1 MNSTMMQNKN
11 TKKQGGNTMTM
22 STKTEFK
29 KDNVIDATITA
40 LRNFEELSEEE
51 KSKVMELKSS
61 LEDFSAESLI
71 KFSSATSSTISRDT
85 DDFLR
90 HTKLND
96 LQEFN
101 QIMLDLSTKLKSVDT
116 DKLAEVKT
124 NPFEKFPII
133 RNIMQSSIEKKVTE
147 VVSKQQSI
155 EKVVSSTETTLEN
168 IRISLQEDLIRC
180 SSMREKNVEYANAL
194 ELECIALQLRKSELE
209 EERESFM
216 NSPSYNENSLDNV
229 EYVGR
234 LHDGILEISRKIDN
248 TARFRLIAIQDLPT
262 LKITRNADIAI
273 INTIEDAV
281 VNLIPQWKKAFS
293 KALLSY
299 RLYNAATVMDAV
311 HQATEEIFKQSA
323 QITSAAVLK
332 SAEMI
337 EKPQVTSE
345 TLKKIN
351 DTIVAMCDEV
361 VRISTE
367 AQEIRE
373 KDLPELKR
381 MEQEALAIEIRK
393 K

>member
-1 MNSTMMQNKN
+1 MNTMMQE
-11 TKKQGGNTMTM
+11 TKKQEGNTMTTN
-22 STKTEFK
+22 SELK
-29 KDNVIDATITA
+29 KDSVINVSVTPMRRFD
-40 LRNFEELSEEE
+40 ELKEEE
-51 KSKVMELKSS
+51 KNRVMELKSS

-71 KFSSATSSTISRDT
+71 RFSSATSSTISRDT

-90 HTKLND
+90 NTKLND

-101 QIMLDLSTKLKSVDT
+101 QIMMDLSSKLKSVDT
-116 DKLAEVKT
+116 EKLSEVKKS
-124 NPFEKFPII
+124 NPLVKLPVIGNF
-133 RNIMQSSIEKKVTE
+133 MQSSIEKKVTE
-147 VVSKQQSI
+147 VVAKQQSI
-155 EKVVSSTETTLEN
+155 EKVVSSTETTLEQV
-168 IRISLQEDLIRC
+168 RLSLQEDLIRC
-180 SSMREKNVEYANAL
+180 SSMREKNIEYAKSL

-209 EERESFM
+209 AERESFM
-216 NSPSYNENSLDNV
+216 NSPSYNENNLDDV

-234 LHDGILEISRKIDN
+234 LQDGILEISRKIDN

-273 INTIEDAV
+273 VNTIEDAV

-311 HQATEEIFKQSA
+311 HQASAEIFEQSA

-351 DTIVAMCDEV
+351 ESIIAMCDEV

-381 MEQEALAIEIRK
+381 MEQEALAIETRRK
-393 K
+393 

>member
-1 MNSTMMQNKN
+1 MNTMMQE
-11 TKKQGGNTMTM
+11 TKKQEGNTMTTN
-22 STKTEFK
+22 SELK
-29 KDNVIDATITA
+29 KDSVINVSVTPMRRFD
-40 LRNFEELSEEE
+40 ELKEEE
-51 KSKVMELKSS
+51 KNKVMELKSS

-71 KFSSATSSTISRDT
+71 RFSSATSSTISRDT

-90 HTKLND
+90 NTKLND

-101 QIMLDLSTKLKSVDT
+101 QIMMDLSSKLKSVDT
-116 DKLAEVKT
+116 EKLSEVKKS
-124 NPFEKFPII
+124 NPLVKLPVIGNF
-133 RNIMQSSIEKKVTE
+133 MQSSIEKKVTE
-147 VVSKQQSI
+147 VVAKQQSI
-155 EKVVSSTETTLEN
+155 EKVVSSTETTLEQV
-168 IRISLQEDLIRC
+168 RLSLQEDLIRC
-180 SSMREKNVEYANAL
+180 SSMREKNIEYAKSL

-209 EERESFM
+209 AERESFM
-216 NSPSYNENSLDNV
+216 NSPSYNENNLDDV

-234 LHDGILEISRKIDN
+234 LQDGILEISRKIDN

-273 INTIEDAV
+273 VNTIEDAV

-311 HQATEEIFKQSA
+311 HQASAEIFEQSA

-351 DTIVAMCDEV
+351 ESIIAMCDEV

-381 MEQEALAIEIRK
+381 MEQEALAIETRRK
-393 K
+393 

>member
-1 MNSTMMQNKN
+1 MTTNS
-11 TKKQGGNTMTM
+11 
-22 STKTEFK
+22 ELK
-29 KDNVIDATITA
+29 KDSVIDVSVTPM
-40 LRNFEELSEEE
+40 RRFDELKEEE
-51 KSKVMELKSS
+51 KNRVMELKSS

-90 HTKLND
+90 NTKLND

-101 QIMLDLSTKLKSVDT
+101 QIMMELSSKLKSVDT
-116 DKLAEVKT
+116 EKLSEVKKS
-124 NPFEKFPII
+124 NPLVKLPVIGNF
-133 RNIMQSSIEKKVTE
+133 MQSSIEKKVTE
-147 VVSKQQSI
+147 VVAKQQSI
-155 EKVVSSTETTLEN
+155 EKVVSSTETTLEQV
-168 IRISLQEDLIRC
+168 RLSLQEDLIRC
-180 SSMREKNVEYANAL
+180 SSMREKNIEYAKSL

-209 EERESFM
+209 AERESFM
-216 NSPSYNENSLDNV
+216 NSPSYNENNLDDV

-234 LHDGILEISRKIDN
+234 LQDGILEISRKIDN

-273 INTIEDAV
+273 VNTIEDAV

-311 HQATEEIFKQSA
+311 HQASAEIFEQSA

-351 DTIVAMCDEV
+351 ESIIAMCDEV

-381 MEQEALAIEIRK
+381 MEQEALAIESRRK
-393 K
+393 

>member
-1 MNSTMMQNKN
+1 MNTMMQE
-11 TKKQGGNTMTM
+11 TKKQGGNTMTTN
-22 STKTEFK
+22 SELK
-29 KDNVIDATITA
+29 KDSVIDVSVTPM
-40 LRNFEELSEEE
+40 RRFDELKEEE
-51 KSKVMELKSS
+51 KNRVMELKSS

-71 KFSSATSSTISRDT
+71 RFSSATSSTISRDT

-90 HTKLND
+90 NTKLND

-101 QIMLDLSTKLKSVDT
+101 QIMMELSSKLKSVDT
-116 DKLAEVKT
+116 EKLSEVKKS
-124 NPFEKFPII
+124 NPLVKLPVIGNF
-133 RNIMQSSIEKKVTE
+133 MQSSIEKKVTE
-147 VVSKQQSI
+147 VVAKQQSI
-155 EKVVSSTETTLEN
+155 EKVVSSTETTLEQV
-168 IRISLQEDLIRC
+168 RLSLQEDLIRC
-180 SSMREKNVEYANAL
+180 SSMREKNIEYAKSL

-209 EERESFM
+209 AERESFR
-216 NSPSYNENSLDNV
+216 NSPSYNENNLDDV

-234 LHDGILEISRKIDN
+234 LQDGILEISRKIDN

-273 INTIEDAV
+273 VNTIEDAV

-311 HQATEEIFKQSA
+311 HQASAEIFEQSA
-323 QITSAAVLK
+323 QITSTAVLK

-351 DTIVAMCDEV
+351 ETIINMCDEV
-361 VRISTE
+361 VKISAE
-367 AQEIRE
+367 AREIRE

-381 MEQEALAIEIRK
+381 MEQEALAIETRRK
-393 K
+393 

>member
-1 MNSTMMQNKN
+1 MNTMMQE
-11 TKKQGGNTMTM
+11 TKKQGGNTMTTN
-22 STKTEFK
+22 SELK
-29 KDNVIDATITA
+29 KDSVIDVSVTPM
-40 LRNFEELSEEE
+40 RRFDELKEEE
-51 KSKVMELKSS
+51 KNRVMELKSS

-71 KFSSATSSTISRDT
+71 RFSSATSSTISRDT

-90 HTKLND
+90 NTKLND

-101 QIMLDLSTKLKSVDT
+101 QIMMELSSKLKSVDT
-116 DKLAEVKT
+116 EKLSEVKKS
-124 NPFEKFPII
+124 NPLVKLPVIGNF
-133 RNIMQSSIEKKVTE
+133 MQSSIEKKVTE
-147 VVSKQQSI
+147 VVAKQQSI
-155 EKVVSSTETTLEN
+155 EKVVSSTETTLEQV
-168 IRISLQEDLIRC
+168 RLSLQEDLIRC
-180 SSMREKNVEYANAL
+180 SSMREKNIEYAKSL

-209 EERESFM
+209 AERESFM
-216 NSPSYNENSLDNV
+216 NSPSYNENNLDDV

-234 LHDGILEISRKIDN
+234 LQDGILEISRKIDN

-273 INTIEDAV
+273 VNTIEDAV

-311 HQATEEIFKQSA
+311 HQASAEIFEQSA

-332 SAEMI
+332 SAVMI

-351 DTIVAMCDEV
+351 ESIIAMCDEV

-381 MEQEALAIEIRK
+381 MEQEALAIETRRK
-393 K
+393 

>member
-1 MNSTMMQNKN
+1 MNTMMQE
-11 TKKQGGNTMTM
+11 TKKQEGNTMTTN
-22 STKTEFK
+22 SELK
-29 KDNVIDATITA
+29 KDSVINVSVTPMRRFD
-40 LRNFEELSEEE
+40 ELKEEE
-51 KSKVMELKSS
+51 KNRVMELKSS

-71 KFSSATSSTISRDT
+71 RFSSATSSTISRDT

-90 HTKLND
+90 NTKLND

-101 QIMLDLSTKLKSVDT
+101 QIMMDLSSKLKSVDT
-116 DKLAEVKT
+116 EKLSEVKKS
-124 NPFEKFPII
+124 NPLVKLPVIGNF
-133 RNIMQSSIEKKVTE
+133 MQSSIEKKVTE
-147 VVSKQQSI
+147 VVAKQQSI
-155 EKVVSSTETTLEN
+155 EKVVSSTETTLEQV
-168 IRISLQEDLIRC
+168 RLSLQEDLIRC
-180 SSMREKNVEYANAL
+180 SSMREKNIEYAKSL

-209 EERESFM
+209 AERESFM
-216 NSPSYNENSLDNV
+216 NSPSYNENNLDDV

-234 LHDGILEISRKIDN
+234 LQDGILEISRKIDN

-262 LKITRNADIAI
+262 LKITKNADIAI
-273 INTIEDAV
+273 VNTIEDAV

-311 HQATEEIFKQSA
+311 HQASAEIFEQSA

-351 DTIVAMCDEV
+351 ESIIAMCDEV

-381 MEQEALAIEIRK
+381 MEQEALAIETRRK
-393 K
+393 

>member
-1 MNSTMMQNKN
+1 MMQE
-11 TKKQGGNTMTM
+11 TKKQGGNTMTTN
-22 STKTEFK
+22 SELK
-29 KDNVIDATITA
+29 KDSVIDVSVTPM
-40 LRNFEELSEEE
+40 RRFDELKEEE
-51 KSKVMELKSS
+51 KNRVMELKSS

-90 HTKLND
+90 NTKLND

-101 QIMLDLSTKLKSVDT
+101 QIMMELSSKLKSVDT
-116 DKLAEVKT
+116 EKLSEVKKS
-124 NPFEKFPII
+124 NPLVKLPVIGNF
-133 RNIMQSSIEKKVTE
+133 MQSSIEKKVTE
-147 VVSKQQSI
+147 VVAKQQSI
-155 EKVVSSTETTLEN
+155 EKVVSSTETTLEQV
-168 IRISLQEDLIRC
+168 RLSLQEDLIRC
-180 SSMREKNVEYANAL
+180 SSMREKNIEYAKSL

-209 EERESFM
+209 AERESFM
-216 NSPSYNENSLDNV
+216 NSPSYNENNLDDV

-234 LHDGILEISRKIDN
+234 LQDGILEISRKIDN

-273 INTIEDAV
+273 VNTIEDAV

-311 HQATEEIFKQSA
+311 HQASAEIFEQSA

-351 DTIVAMCDEV
+351 ESIIAMCDEV

-381 MEQEALAIEIRK
+381 MEQEALAIESRRK
-393 K
+393 

>member
-1 MNSTMMQNKN
+1 MNTMMQE
-11 TKKQGGNTMTM
+11 TKKQGGNTMTTN
-22 STKTEFK
+22 SELK
-29 KDNVIDATITA
+29 KDSVIDVSVTPM
-40 LRNFEELSEEE
+40 RRFDELKEEE
-51 KSKVMELKSS
+51 KNRVMELKSS

-71 KFSSATSSTISRDT
+71 RFSSATSSTISRDT

-90 HTKLND
+90 NTKLND

-101 QIMLDLSTKLKSVDT
+101 QIMMELSSKLKSVDT
-116 DKLAEVKT
+116 EKLSEVKKS
-124 NPFEKFPII
+124 NPLVKLPVIGNF
-133 RNIMQSSIEKKVTE
+133 MQSSIEKKVTE
-147 VVSKQQSI
+147 VVAKQQSI
-155 EKVVSSTETTLEN
+155 EKVVSSTETTLEQV
-168 IRISLQEDLIRC
+168 RLSLQEDLIRC
-180 SSMREKNVEYANAL
+180 SSMREKNIEYAKSL

-209 EERESFM
+209 AERESFM
-216 NSPSYNENSLDNV
+216 NSPSYNENNLDDV

-234 LHDGILEISRKIDN
+234 LQDGILEISRKIDN

-262 LKITRNADIAI
+262 LKITKNADIAI
-273 INTIEDAV
+273 VNTIEDAV

-311 HQATEEIFKQSA
+311 HQASAEIFEQSA
-323 QITSAAVLK
+323 QITSTAVLK

-351 DTIVAMCDEV
+351 ETIINMCDEV
-361 VRISTE
+361 VKISAE
-367 AQEIRE
+367 AREIRE

-381 MEQEALAIEIRK
+381 MEQEALAIETRRK
-393 K
+393 

>member
-1 MNSTMMQNKN
+1 MNTIMQD
-11 TKKQGGNTMTM
+11 TKKQGGNMMTQTN
-22 STKTEFK
+22 SEIK
-29 KDNVIDATITA
+29 KDNVIDVSVTPM
-40 LRNFEELSEEE
+40 RNFEELSKEE
-51 KSKVMELKSS
+51 KKRVLELKSS

-90 HTKLND
+90 NTKLND

-101 QIMLDLSTKLKSVDT
+101 QIMMELSSKLKSVDT
-116 DKLAEVKT
+116 EKLSEVKKS
-124 NPFEKFPII
+124 NPLVKLPVIGNF
-133 RNIMQSSIEKKVTE
+133 MQSSIEKKVTE
-147 VVSKQQSI
+147 VVAKQQSI
-155 EKVVSSTETTLEN
+155 EKVVSSTETTLEQV
-168 IRISLQEDLIRC
+168 RLSLQEDLIRC
-180 SSMREKNVEYANAL
+180 SSMREKNIEYAKSL

-209 EERESFM
+209 AERESFM
-216 NSPSYNENSLDNV
+216 NSPSYNENNLDDV

-234 LHDGILEISRKIDN
+234 LQDGILEISRKIDN

-262 LKITRNADIAI
+262 LKITKNADIAI
-273 INTIEDAV
+273 VNTIEDAV

-311 HQATEEIFKQSA
+311 HQASAEIFEQSA
-323 QITSAAVLK
+323 QITSTAVLK

-351 DTIVAMCDEV
+351 ETIINMCDEV
-361 VRISTE
+361 VKISAE
-367 AQEIRE
+367 AREIRE

-381 MEQEALAIEIRK
+381 MEQEALAIETRRK
-393 K
+393 

>member
-1 MNSTMMQNKN
+1 MNTMMQE
-11 TKKQGGNTMTM
+11 TKKQGSNTMTTN
-22 STKTEFK
+22 SELK
-29 KDNVIDATITA
+29 KDSIIDVSVTPM
-40 LRNFEELSEEE
+40 RRFDELKEEE
-51 KSKVMELKSS
+51 KNRVMELKSS

-71 KFSSATSSTISRDT
+71 RFSSATSSTISRDT

-90 HTKLND
+90 NTKLND

-101 QIMLDLSTKLKSVDT
+101 QIMMELSSKLKSVDT
-116 DKLAEVKT
+116 EKLSEVKKS
-124 NPFEKFPII
+124 NPLVKLPVIGNF
-133 RNIMQSSIEKKVTE
+133 MQSSIEKKVTE
-147 VVSKQQSI
+147 VVAKQQSI
-155 EKVVSSTETTLEN
+155 EKVVSSTETTLEQV
-168 IRISLQEDLIRC
+168 RLSLQEDLIRC
-180 SSMREKNVEYANAL
+180 SSMREKNIEYAKSL

-209 EERESFM
+209 AERESFM
-216 NSPSYNENSLDNV
+216 NSPSYNENNLDDV

-234 LHDGILEISRKIDN
+234 LQDGILEISRKIDN

-273 INTIEDAV
+273 VNTIEDAV

-311 HQATEEIFKQSA
+311 HQASAEIFEQSA

-351 DTIVAMCDEV
+351 ESIIAMCDEV

-381 MEQEALAIEIRK
+381 MEQEALAIETRRK
-393 K
+393 

>member
-1 MNSTMMQNKN
+1 MNTMMQE
-11 TKKQGGNTMTM
+11 TKKQGGNTMTTN
-22 STKTEFK
+22 SELK
-29 KDNVIDATITA
+29 KDSVIDVSVTPM
-40 LRNFEELSEEE
+40 RRFDELKEEE
-51 KSKVMELKSS
+51 KNRVMELKSS

-71 KFSSATSSTISRDT
+71 RFSSATSSTISRDT

-90 HTKLND
+90 NTKLND

-101 QIMLDLSTKLKSVDT
+101 QIMMDLSSKLKSVDT
-116 DKLAEVKT
+116 EKLSEVKKS
-124 NPFEKFPII
+124 NPLVKLPVIGNF
-133 RNIMQSSIEKKVTE
+133 MQSSIEKKVTE
-147 VVSKQQSI
+147 VVAKQQSI
-155 EKVVSSTETTLEN
+155 EKVVSSTETTLEQV
-168 IRISLQEDLIRC
+168 RLSLQEDLIRC
-180 SSMREKNVEYANAL
+180 SSMREKNIEYAKSL

-209 EERESFM
+209 AERESFM
-216 NSPSYNENSLDNV
+216 NSPSYNENNLDDV

-234 LHDGILEISRKIDN
+234 LQDGILEISRKIDN

-273 INTIEDAV
+273 VNTIEDAV

-311 HQATEEIFKQSA
+311 HQASAEIFEQSA

-351 DTIVAMCDEV
+351 ESIIAMCDEV

-381 MEQEALAIEIRK
+381 MEQEALAIETRRK
-393 K
+393 

>member
-1 MNSTMMQNKN
+1 MNTMMQE
-11 TKKQGGNTMTM
+11 TKKQGGNTMTTN
-22 STKTEFK
+22 SELK
-29 KDNVIDATITA
+29 KDSVIDVSVTPM
-40 LRNFEELSEEE
+40 RRFDELKEEE
-51 KSKVMELKSS
+51 KNRVMELKSS

-71 KFSSATSSTISRDT
+71 RFSSATSSTISRDT

-90 HTKLND
+90 NTKLND

-101 QIMLDLSTKLKSVDT
+101 QIMMELSSKLKSVDT
-116 DKLAEVKT
+116 EKLSEVKKS
-124 NPFEKFPII
+124 NPLVKLPVIGNF
-133 RNIMQSSIEKKVTE
+133 MQSSIEKKVTE
-147 VVSKQQSI
+147 VVAKQQSI
-155 EKVVSSTETTLEN
+155 EKVVSSTETTLEQV
-168 IRISLQEDLIRC
+168 RLSLQEDLIRC
-180 SSMREKNVEYANAL
+180 SSMREKNIEYAKSL

-209 EERESFM
+209 AERESFM
-216 NSPSYNENSLDNV
+216 NSPSYNENNLDDV

-234 LHDGILEISRKIDN
+234 LQDGILEISRKIDN

-262 LKITRNADIAI
+262 LKITKNADIAI
-273 INTIEDAV
+273 VNTIEDAV

-311 HQATEEIFKQSA
+311 HQASAEIFEQSA
-323 QITSAAVLK
+323 QITSTAVLK

-351 DTIVAMCDEV
+351 ESIIAMCDEV
-361 VRISTE
+361 VKISAE
-367 AQEIRE
+367 AREIRE

-381 MEQEALAIEIRK
+381 MEQEALAIETRRK
-393 K
+393 

>member
-1 MNSTMMQNKN
+1 MNTIMQD
-11 TKKQGGNTMTM
+11 TKKQGGNMMTQTN
-22 STKTEFK
+22 SEIK
-29 KDNVIDATITA
+29 KDSVIDVSVTPM
-40 LRNFEELSEEE
+40 RNFEELSKEE
-51 KSKVMELKSS
+51 KKRVLELKSS

-90 HTKLND
+90 NTKLND

-101 QIMLDLSTKLKSVDT
+101 QIMMELSSKLKSVDT
-116 DKLAEVKT
+116 EKLSEVKKS
-124 NPFEKFPII
+124 NPLVKLPVIGNF
-133 RNIMQSSIEKKVTE
+133 MQSSIEKKVTE
-147 VVSKQQSI
+147 VVAKQQSI
-155 EKVVSSTETTLEN
+155 EKVVSSTETTLEQV
-168 IRISLQEDLIRC
+168 RLSLQEDLIRC
-180 SSMREKNVEYANAL
+180 SSMREKNIEYAKSL

-209 EERESFM
+209 AERESFM
-216 NSPSYNENSLDNV
+216 NSPSYNENNLDDV

-234 LHDGILEISRKIDN
+234 LQDGILEISRKIDN

-262 LKITRNADIAI
+262 LKITKNADIAI
-273 INTIEDAV
+273 VNTIEDAV

-311 HQATEEIFKQSA
+311 HQASAEIFEQSA
-323 QITSAAVLK
+323 QITSTAVLK

-351 DTIVAMCDEV
+351 ETIINMCDEV
-361 VRISTE
+361 VKISAE
-367 AQEIRE
+367 AREIRE

-381 MEQEALAIEIRK
+381 MEQEALAIETRRK
-393 K
+393 

>member
-1 MNSTMMQNKN
+1 MNTMMQE
-11 TKKQGGNTMTM
+11 TKKQGGNTMTTN
-22 STKTEFK
+22 SELK
-29 KDNVIDATITA
+29 KDSVIDVSVTPM
-40 LRNFEELSEEE
+40 RRFDELKEEE
-51 KSKVMELKSS
+51 KNRVMELKSS

-71 KFSSATSSTISRDT
+71 RFSSATSSTISRDT

-90 HTKLND
+90 NTKLND

-101 QIMLDLSTKLKSVDT
+101 QIMMELSSKLKSVDT
-116 DKLAEVKT
+116 EKLSEVKKS
-124 NPFEKFPII
+124 NPLVKLPVIGNF
-133 RNIMQSSIEKKVTE
+133 MQSSIEKKVTE
-147 VVSKQQSI
+147 VVAKQQSI
-155 EKVVSSTETTLEN
+155 EKVVSSTETTLEQV
-168 IRISLQEDLIRC
+168 RLSLQEDLIRC
-180 SSMREKNVEYANAL
+180 SSMREKNIEYAKSL

-209 EERESFM
+209 AERESFM
-216 NSPSYNENSLDNV
+216 NSPSYNENNLDDV

-234 LHDGILEISRKIDN
+234 LQDGILEISRKIDN

-273 INTIEDAV
+273 VNTIEDAV

-311 HQATEEIFKQSA
+311 HQASAEIFEQSA

-351 DTIVAMCDEV
+351 ESIIAMCDEV

-381 MEQEALAIEIRK
+381 MEQEALAIETRRK
-393 K
+393 

>member
-1 MNSTMMQNKN
+1 MNTMMQE
-11 TKKQGGNTMTM
+11 TKKQGGNTMTTN
-22 STKTEFK
+22 SELK
-29 KDNVIDATITA
+29 KDSVIDVSVTPM
-40 LRNFEELSEEE
+40 RRFDELKEEE
-51 KSKVMELKSS
+51 KNRVMELKSS

-71 KFSSATSSTISRDT
+71 RFSSATSSTISRDT

-90 HTKLND
+90 NTKLND

-101 QIMLDLSTKLKSVDT
+101 QIMMELSSKLKSVDT
-116 DKLAEVKT
+116 EKLSEVKKS
-124 NPFEKFPII
+124 NPLVKLPVIGNF
-133 RNIMQSSIEKKVTE
+133 MQSSIEKKVTE
-147 VVSKQQSI
+147 VVAKQQSI
-155 EKVVSSTETTLEN
+155 EKVVSSTETTLEQV
-168 IRISLQEDLIRC
+168 RLSLQEDLIRC
-180 SSMREKNVEYANAL
+180 SSMREKNIEYAKSL

-209 EERESFM
+209 AERESFM
-216 NSPSYNENSLDNV
+216 NSPSYNENNLDDV

-234 LHDGILEISRKIDN
+234 LQDGILEISRKIDN

-273 INTIEDAV
+273 VNTIEDAV

-311 HQATEEIFKQSA
+311 HQASAEIFEQSA
-323 QITSAAVLK
+323 QITSTAVLK

-351 DTIVAMCDEV
+351 ETIINMCDEV
-361 VRISTE
+361 VKISAE
-367 AQEIRE
+367 AREIRE

-381 MEQEALAIEIRK
+381 MEQEALAIETRRK
-393 K
+393 

>member
-1 MNSTMMQNKN
+1 MNTMMQE
-11 TKKQGGNTMTM
+11 TKKQGDNTMTTN
-22 STKTEFK
+22 SELK
-29 KDNVIDATITA
+29 KDSVIDVSVTPM
-40 LRNFEELSEEE
+40 RRFDELKEEE
-51 KSKVMELKSS
+51 KNRVMELKSS

-71 KFSSATSSTISRDT
+71 RFSSATSSTISRDT

-90 HTKLND
+90 NTKLND

-101 QIMLDLSTKLKSVDT
+101 QIMMELSSKLKSVDT
-116 DKLAEVKT
+116 EKLSEVKKS
-124 NPFEKFPII
+124 NPLVKLPVIGNF
-133 RNIMQSSIEKKVTE
+133 MQSSIEKKVTE
-147 VVSKQQSI
+147 VVAKQQSI
-155 EKVVSSTETTLEN
+155 EKVVSSTETTLEQV
-168 IRISLQEDLIRC
+168 RLSLQEDLIRC
-180 SSMREKNVEYANAL
+180 SSMREKNIEYAKSL

-209 EERESFM
+209 AERESFM
-216 NSPSYNENSLDNV
+216 NSPSYNENNLDDV

-234 LHDGILEISRKIDN
+234 LQDGILEISRKIDN

-273 INTIEDAV
+273 VNTIEDAV

-311 HQATEEIFKQSA
+311 HQASAEIFEQSA

-351 DTIVAMCDEV
+351 ESIIAMCDEV

-381 MEQEALAIEIRK
+381 MEQEALAIETRRK
-393 K
+393 

>member
-1 MNSTMMQNKN
+1 MNTMMQE
-11 TKKQGGNTMTM
+11 TKKQGGNTMTTN
-22 STKTEFK
+22 SELK
-29 KDNVIDATITA
+29 KDSVIDVSVTPM
-40 LRNFEELSEEE
+40 RRFYELKEEE
-51 KSKVMELKSS
+51 KNRVMELKSS

-71 KFSSATSSTISRDT
+71 RFSSATSSTISRDT

-90 HTKLND
+90 NTKLND

-101 QIMLDLSTKLKSVDT
+101 QIMMELSSKLKSVDT
-116 DKLAEVKT
+116 EKLSEVKKS
-124 NPFEKFPII
+124 NPLVKLPVIGNF
-133 RNIMQSSIEKKVTE
+133 MQSSIEKKVTE
-147 VVSKQQSI
+147 VVAKQQSI
-155 EKVVSSTETTLEN
+155 EKVVSSTETTLEQV
-168 IRISLQEDLIRC
+168 RLSLQEDLIRC
-180 SSMREKNVEYANAL
+180 SSMREKNIEYAKSL

-209 EERESFM
+209 AERESFM
-216 NSPSYNENSLDNV
+216 NSPSYNENNLDDV

-234 LHDGILEISRKIDN
+234 LQDGILEISRKIDN

-273 INTIEDAV
+273 VNTIEDAV

-311 HQATEEIFKQSA
+311 HQASAEIFEQSA

-332 SAEMI
+332 SAVMI

-351 DTIVAMCDEV
+351 ESIIAMCDEV

-381 MEQEALAIEIRK
+381 MEQEALAIETRRK
-393 K
+393 

>member
-1 MNSTMMQNKN
+1 MNTMMQE
-11 TKKQGGNTMTM
+11 TKKQEGNTMTTN
-22 STKTEFK
+22 SELK
-29 KDNVIDATITA
+29 KDSVINVSVTPMRRFD
-40 LRNFEELSEEE
+40 ELKEE
-51 KSKVMELKSS
+51 KKNRVMELKSS

-71 KFSSATSSTISRDT
+71 RFSSATSSTISRDT

-90 HTKLND
+90 NTKLND

-101 QIMLDLSTKLKSVDT
+101 QIMMDLSSKLKSVDT
-116 DKLAEVKT
+116 EKLSEVKKS
-124 NPFEKFPII
+124 NPLVKLPVIGNF
-133 RNIMQSSIEKKVTE
+133 MQSSIEKKVTE
-147 VVSKQQSI
+147 VVAKQQSI
-155 EKVVSSTETTLEN
+155 EKVVSSTETTLEQV
-168 IRISLQEDLIRC
+168 RLSLQEDLIRC
-180 SSMREKNVEYANAL
+180 SSMREKNIEYAKSL

-209 EERESFM
+209 AERESFM
-216 NSPSYNENSLDNV
+216 NSPSYNENNLDDV

-234 LHDGILEISRKIDN
+234 LQDGILEISRKIDN

-273 INTIEDAV
+273 VNTIEDAV

-311 HQATEEIFKQSA
+311 HQASAEIFEQSA

-351 DTIVAMCDEV
+351 ESIIAMCDEV

-381 MEQEALAIEIRK
+381 MEQEALAIETRRK
-393 K
+393 

>member
-1 MNSTMMQNKN
+1 MNTMMQE
-11 TKKQGGNTMTM
+11 TKKQEGNTMTTN
-22 STKTEFK
+22 SELK
-29 KDNVIDATITA
+29 KDSVINVSVTPMRRFD
-40 LRNFEELSEEE
+40 ELKEEE
-51 KSKVMELKSS
+51 KNRVMELKSS

-71 KFSSATSSTISRDT
+71 RFSSATSSTISRDT

-90 HTKLND
+90 NTKLND

-101 QIMLDLSTKLKSVDT
+101 QIMMDLSSKLKSVDT
-116 DKLAEVKT
+116 EKLSEVKKS
-124 NPFEKFPII
+124 NPLVKLPVIGNF
-133 RNIMQSSIEKKVTE
+133 MQSSIEKKVTE
-147 VVSKQQSI
+147 VVAKQQSI
-155 EKVVSSTETTLEN
+155 EKVVSSTETTLEQV
-168 IRISLQEDLIRC
+168 RLSLQEDLIRC
-180 SSMREKNVEYANAL
+180 SSMREKNIEYAKSL

-209 EERESFM
+209 AERESFM
-216 NSPSYNENSLDNV
+216 NSPSYNENNLDDV

-234 LHDGILEISRKIDN
+234 LQDGILEISRKIDN

-273 INTIEDAV
+273 VNTIEDAV

-311 HQATEEIFKQSA
+311 HQASAEIFEQSA

-351 DTIVAMCDEV
+351 ESIIAMCDDV

-381 MEQEALAIEIRK
+381 MEQEALAIETRRK
-393 K
+393 

>member
-1 MNSTMMQNKN
+1 MNTMMQE
-11 TKKQGGNTMTM
+11 TKKQEGNTMTTN
-22 STKTEFK
+22 SELK
-29 KDNVIDATITA
+29 KDSVINVSVTPMRRFD
-40 LRNFEELSEEE
+40 ELKEEE
-51 KSKVMELKSS
+51 KNRVMELKSS

-71 KFSSATSSTISRDT
+71 RFSSATSSTISRDT

-90 HTKLND
+90 NTKLND

-101 QIMLDLSTKLKSVDT
+101 QIMMELSSKLKSVDT
-116 DKLAEVKT
+116 EKLSEVKKS
-124 NPFEKFPII
+124 NPLVKLPVIGNF
-133 RNIMQSSIEKKVTE
+133 MQSSIEKKVTE
-147 VVSKQQSI
+147 VVAKQQSI
-155 EKVVSSTETTLEN
+155 EKVVSSTETTLEQV
-168 IRISLQEDLIRC
+168 RLSLQEDLIRC
-180 SSMREKNVEYANAL
+180 SSMREKNIEYAKSL

-209 EERESFM
+209 AERESFM
-216 NSPSYNENSLDNV
+216 NSPSYNENNLDDV

-234 LHDGILEISRKIDN
+234 LQDGILEISRKIDN

-273 INTIEDAV
+273 VNTIEDAV

-311 HQATEEIFKQSA
+311 HQASAEIFEQSA

-351 DTIVAMCDEV
+351 ESIIAMCDEV

-381 MEQEALAIEIRK
+381 MEQEALAIETRRK
-393 K
+393 

>member
-1 MNSTMMQNKN
+1 MNTMMQE
-11 TKKQGGNTMTM
+11 TKKQGDNTMTTN
-22 STKTEFK
+22 SELK
-29 KDNVIDATITA
+29 KDSVIDVSVTPM
-40 LRNFEELSEEE
+40 RRFDELKEEE
-51 KSKVMELKSS
+51 KNRVMELKSS

-71 KFSSATSSTISRDT
+71 RFSSATSSTISRDT

-90 HTKLND
+90 NTKLND

-101 QIMLDLSTKLKSVDT
+101 QIMMDLSSKLKSVDT
-116 DKLAEVKT
+116 EKLSEVKKS
-124 NPFEKFPII
+124 NPLVKLPVIGNF
-133 RNIMQSSIEKKVTE
+133 MQSSIEKKVTE
-147 VVSKQQSI
+147 VVAKQQSI
-155 EKVVSSTETTLEN
+155 EKVVSSTETTLEQV
-168 IRISLQEDLIRC
+168 RLSLQEDLIRC
-180 SSMREKNVEYANAL
+180 SSMREKNIEYAKSL

-209 EERESFM
+209 AERESFM
-216 NSPSYNENSLDNV
+216 NSPSYNENNLDDV

-234 LHDGILEISRKIDN
+234 LQDGILEISRKIDN

-273 INTIEDAV
+273 VNTIEDAV

-311 HQATEEIFKQSA
+311 HQASAEIFEQSA

-351 DTIVAMCDEV
+351 ESIIAMCDEV

-381 MEQEALAIEIRK
+381 MEQEALAIETRRK
-393 K
+393 

>member
-1 MNSTMMQNKN
+1 MNTMMQE
-11 TKKQGGNTMTM
+11 TKKQGGNTMTTN
-22 STKTEFK
+22 SELK
-29 KDNVIDATITA
+29 KDSVIDVSVTPM
-40 LRNFEELSEEE
+40 RRFDELKEEE
-51 KSKVMELKSS
+51 KNRVMELKSS

-71 KFSSATSSTISRDT
+71 RFSSATSSTISRDT

-90 HTKLND
+90 NTKLND

-101 QIMLDLSTKLKSVDT
+101 QIMMDLSSKLKSVDT
-116 DKLAEVKT
+116 EKLSEVKKS
-124 NPFEKFPII
+124 NPLVKLPVIGNF
-133 RNIMQSSIEKKVTE
+133 MQSSIEKKVTE
-147 VVSKQQSI
+147 VVAKQQSI
-155 EKVVSSTETTLEN
+155 EKVVSSTETTLEQV
-168 IRISLQEDLIRC
+168 RLSLQEDLIRC
-180 SSMREKNVEYANAL
+180 SSMREKNIEYAKSL

-209 EERESFM
+209 AERESFR
-216 NSPSYNENSLDNV
+216 NSPSYNENNLDDV

-234 LHDGILEISRKIDN
+234 LQDGILEISRKIDN

-273 INTIEDAV
+273 VNTIEDAV

-311 HQATEEIFKQSA
+311 HQASAEIFEQSA
-323 QITSAAVLK
+323 QITSTAVLK

-351 DTIVAMCDEV
+351 ETIINMCDEV
-361 VRISTE
+361 VKISAE
-367 AQEIRE
+367 AREIRE

-381 MEQEALAIEIRK
+381 MEQEALAIETRRK
-393 K
+393 

>member
-1 MNSTMMQNKN
+1 M
-11 TKKQGGNTMTM
+11 
-22 STKTEFK
+22 
-29 KDNVIDATITA
+29 
-40 LRNFEELSEEE
+40 
-51 KSKVMELKSS
+51 
-61 LEDFSAESLI
+61 
-71 KFSSATSSTISRDT
+71 
-85 DDFLR
+85 
-90 HTKLND
+90 
-96 LQEFN
+96 
-101 QIMLDLSTKLKSVDT
+101 
-116 DKLAEVKT
+116 
-124 NPFEKFPII
+124 
-133 RNIMQSSIEKKVTE
+133 TE
-147 VVSKQQSI
+147 VVAKQQSI
-155 EKVVSSTETTLEN
+155 EKVVSSTETTLEQV
-168 IRISLQEDLIRC
+168 RLSLQEDLIRC
-180 SSMREKNVEYANAL
+180 SSMREKNIEYAKSL

-209 EERESFM
+209 AERESFM
-216 NSPSYNENSLDNV
+216 NSPSYNENNLDDV

-234 LHDGILEISRKIDN
+234 LQDGILEISRKIDN

-273 INTIEDAV
+273 VNTIEDAV

-311 HQATEEIFKQSA
+311 HQASAEIFEQSA

-351 DTIVAMCDEV
+351 ESIIAMCDEV

-381 MEQEALAIEIRK
+381 MEQEALAIESRRK
-393 K
+393 

>member
-1 MNSTMMQNKN
+1 MNTMMQE
-11 TKKQGGNTMTM
+11 TKKQGGNTMTTN
-22 STKTEFK
+22 SELK
-29 KDNVIDATITA
+29 KDSVIDVSVTPM
-40 LRNFEELSEEE
+40 RRFDELKEEE
-51 KSKVMELKSS
+51 KNRVMELKSS

-71 KFSSATSSTISRDT
+71 RFSSATSSTISRDT

-90 HTKLND
+90 NTKLND

-101 QIMLDLSTKLKSVDT
+101 QIMMDLSSKLKSVDT
-116 DKLAEVKT
+116 EKLSEVKKS
-124 NPFEKFPII
+124 NPLVKLPVIGNF
-133 RNIMQSSIEKKVTE
+133 MQSSIEKKVTE
-147 VVSKQQSI
+147 VVAKQQSI
-155 EKVVSSTETTLEN
+155 EKVVSSTETTLEQV
-168 IRISLQEDLIRC
+168 RLSLQEDLIRC
-180 SSMREKNVEYANAL
+180 SSMREKNIEYAKSL

-209 EERESFM
+209 AERESFM
-216 NSPSYNENSLDNV
+216 NSPSYNENNLDDV

-234 LHDGILEISRKIDN
+234 LQDGILEISRKIDN

-262 LKITRNADIAI
+262 LKITKNADIAI
-273 INTIEDAV
+273 VNTIEDAV

-311 HQATEEIFKQSA
+311 HQASAEIFEQSA
-323 QITSAAVLK
+323 QITSTAVLK

-351 DTIVAMCDEV
+351 ETIINMCDEV
-361 VRISTE
+361 VKISAE
-367 AQEIRE
+367 AREIRE

-381 MEQEALAIEIRK
+381 MEQEALAIETRRK
-393 K
+393 

>member
-1 MNSTMMQNKN
+1 MNTMMQE
-11 TKKQGGNTMTM
+11 TKKQGGNTMTTN
-22 STKTEFK
+22 SELK
-29 KDNVIDATITA
+29 KDSVIDVSVTPM
-40 LRNFEELSEEE
+40 RRFDELKEEE
-51 KSKVMELKSS
+51 KNRVMELKSS

-71 KFSSATSSTISRDT
+71 RFSSATSSTISRDT

-90 HTKLND
+90 NTKLND

-101 QIMLDLSTKLKSVDT
+101 QIMMELSSKLKSVDT
-116 DKLAEVKT
+116 EKLSEVKKS
-124 NPFEKFPII
+124 NPLVKLPVIGNF
-133 RNIMQSSIEKKVTE
+133 MQSSIEKKVTE
-147 VVSKQQSI
+147 VVAKQQSI

>member
-1 MNSTMMQNKN
+1 MNTMMQE
-11 TKKQGGNTMTM
+11 TKKQGDNTMTTN
-22 STKTEFK
+22 SELK
-29 KDNVIDATITA
+29 KDSVINVSVTPMRRFD
-40 LRNFEELSEEE
+40 ELKEEE
-51 KSKVMELKSS
+51 KNRVMELKSS

-71 KFSSATSSTISRDT
+71 RFSSATSSTISRDT

-90 HTKLND
+90 NTKLND

-101 QIMLDLSTKLKSVDT
+101 QIMMDLSSKLKSVDT
-116 DKLAEVKT
+116 EKLSEVKKS
-124 NPFEKFPII
+124 NPLVKLPVIGNF
-133 RNIMQSSIEKKVTE
+133 MQSSIEKKVTE
-147 VVSKQQSI
+147 VVAKQQSI
-155 EKVVSSTETTLEN
+155 EKVVSSTETTLEQV
-168 IRISLQEDLIRC
+168 RLSLQEDLIRC
-180 SSMREKNVEYANAL
+180 SSMREKNIEYAKSL

-209 EERESFM
+209 AERESFM
-216 NSPSYNENSLDNV
+216 NSPSYNENNLDDV

-234 LHDGILEISRKIDN
+234 LQDGILEISRKIDN

-273 INTIEDAV
+273 VNTIEDAV

-311 HQATEEIFKQSA
+311 HQASAEIFEQSA

-351 DTIVAMCDEV
+351 ESIIAMCDEV

-381 MEQEALAIEIRK
+381 MEQEALAIETRRK
-393 K
+393 